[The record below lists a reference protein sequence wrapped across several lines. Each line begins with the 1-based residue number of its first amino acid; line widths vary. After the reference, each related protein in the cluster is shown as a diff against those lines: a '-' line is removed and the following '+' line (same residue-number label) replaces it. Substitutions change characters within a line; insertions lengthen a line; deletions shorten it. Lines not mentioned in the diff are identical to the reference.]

1 MLLSLITKVQAQTGV
16 FINKPE
22 PGQFAKSND
31 VNTNLVVIMN
41 YVLGAAAGIVVLF
54 IIIGGFLYITSAGDE
69 KKAEQGKN
77 TITYAV
83 VGLVVIL
90 LAYTIAQTVQLI
102 LL

>member
-16 FINKPE
+16 FINKPA

-31 VNTNLVVIMN
+31 VNTNLIVIMN
-41 YVLGAAAGIVVLF
+41 YVLGGAAAIVVLF
-54 IIIGGFLYITSAGDE
+54 MIIGGFLYITSAGDTGR
-69 KKAEQGKN
+69 AEQGKN

-83 VGLVVIL
+83 VGLVVIIV
-90 LAYTIAQTVQLI
+90 AYTIAQTVQLI